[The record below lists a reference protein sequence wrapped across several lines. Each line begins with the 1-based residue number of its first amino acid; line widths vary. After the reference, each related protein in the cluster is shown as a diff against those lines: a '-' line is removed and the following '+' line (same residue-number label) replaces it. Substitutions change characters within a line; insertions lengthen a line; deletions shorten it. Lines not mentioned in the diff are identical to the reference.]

1 MSRSF
6 AQGQYGSTIIA
17 DTIAHTPS
25 GDNDEF
31 FCIDVITATVFNAA
45 TAGNFTGTLAGI
57 SFPAGSKVYGSYTT
71 VTLDSGTVIAYEGVT
86 RAVR

>member
-6 AQGQYGSTIIA
+6 EQGQYGSTIIA
-17 DTIAHTPS
+17 DTSAHTPS

-31 FCIDVITATVFNAA
+31 FCIDVIATAVFNAA
-45 TAGNFTGTLAGI
+45 TAGNFTGTLAGV

-71 VTLDSGTVIAYEGVT
+71 ITLTSGTVVAYEGVT
-86 RAVR
+86 RAAR